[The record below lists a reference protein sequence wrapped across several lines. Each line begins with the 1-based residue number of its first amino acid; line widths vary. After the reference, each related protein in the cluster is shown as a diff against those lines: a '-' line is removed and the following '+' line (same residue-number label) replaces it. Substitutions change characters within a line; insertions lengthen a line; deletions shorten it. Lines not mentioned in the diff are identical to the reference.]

1 MSSII
6 LRESSS
12 KADLRENLPL
22 LERARNGDLDAFESL
37 VTPYT
42 RKLFDCIWRITG
54 NREDAED
61 AVQET
66 LLRAFTCLKQFRG
79 TSRFSTWLVSIGV
92 NQALMYLRKRR
103 RIVISLDFYE
113 QADSPEPVLHLA
125 ETRPNPEE
133 QYRRKEMAE
142 ILSNAIHSL
151 PPSCRTVFELR
162 FVHEYSTKEAAIAL
176 NISIAAVKTRTHRAR
191 RYIEKQL
198 TERKTCRICRY
209 EDFSPERAVC

>member
-6 LRESSS
+6 FRESTS
-12 KADLRENLPL
+12 KVDLREDQPL
-22 LERARNGDLDAFESL
+22 LERAMHGDLDAFESL

-61 AVQET
+61 AMQET

-79 TSRFSTWLVSIGV
+79 TSRFSTWLISIGV

-103 RIVISLDFYE
+103 RTVMSLDFYE
-113 QADSPEPVLHLA
+113 QVDSTEPIFYLA

-133 QYRRKEMAE
+133 QYRTKEMAA
-142 ILSNAIHSL
+142 ILTSAIHSL
-151 PPSCRTVFELR
+151 PSSCRTVFELR

-176 NISIAAVKTRTHRAR
+176 DISIAAVKTRTHRAR

-198 TERKTCRICRY
+198 TERQ
-209 EDFSPERAVC
+209 ESHM